1 MPQNDTL
8 DESENLGHVSIRL
21 NDVIVGIITGAICSV
36 FAAGFEGF
44 VMSIRIFSFGRI
56 GGSIGSQFFVILL
69 LGAIAGAV
77 IGWLVGS
84 VVKPR
89 GNAP

>member
-1 MPQNDTL
+1 M
-8 DESENLGHVSIRL
+8 SIRV

-44 VMSIRIFSFGRI
+44 VMSIRIFSFGHI
-56 GGSIGSQFFVILL
+56 GGSIGSQFFVVLL
-69 LGAIAGAV
+69 LGAIAGAI
-77 IGWLVGS
+77 IGWLVSS

-89 GNAP
+89 GSAP

>member
-1 MPQNDTL
+1 M
-8 DESENLGHVSIRL
+8 SIRV

-44 VMSIRIFSFGRI
+44 VMSIRIFSFGHI
-56 GGSIGSQFFVILL
+56 GGSIGSQFFVVLL
-69 LGAIAGAV
+69 LGAIAGAI
-77 IGWLVGS
+77 IGWLVSS

-89 GNAP
+89 GRAP

>member
-1 MPQNDTL
+1 MQQNDTL
-8 DESENLGHVSIRL
+8 DESENLAHVSIRV

-36 FAAGFEGF
+36 FAAGFEAF
-44 VMSIRIFSFGRI
+44 VMSIRIFSFGHI
-56 GGSIGSQFFVILL
+56 GGSFGSKILVVL
-69 LGAIAGAV
+69 TLGAIAGAV

-89 GNAP
+89 AS

>member
-1 MPQNDTL
+1 M
-8 DESENLGHVSIRL
+8 SIRV

-44 VMSIRIFSFGRI
+44 VMSIRIFSFGHI
-56 GGSIGSQFFVILL
+56 GGSIGSQFFVVLL
-69 LGAIAGAV
+69 LGATAGAI
-77 IGWLVGS
+77 IGWLVSS

-89 GNAP
+89 GSAP